1 MEGWMNMN
9 TYDPQKAARV
19 WQRVQQQ
26 EPDRTENVRGNLQE
40 LIMNE
45 WLNAATYLRL
55 ARQMGQREAVILQ
68 KLGREEQ
75 NHASCLR
82 GIHKLIT
89 GEQSVARWPQPPA
102 DKPELTLRRC
112 YASHMRSLKEYE
124 KRSDDPEYGPVFAR
138 LAQQERDQCRTV
150 LELIGSLG
158 RRTGK

>member
-1 MEGWMNMN
+1 MIRDPYADRESYRALQNAGDLRYFRVTEGETDLMIGASRVME
-9 TYDPQKAARV
+9 TKALETVKACRTL
-19 WQRVQQQ
+19 VQA
-26 EPDRTENVRGNLQE
+26 E
-40 LIMNE
+40 I
-45 WLNAATYLRL
+45 
-55 ARQMGQREAVILQ
+55 
-68 KLGREEQ
+68 
-75 NHASCLR
+75 ASCP
-82 GIHKLIT
+82 
-89 GEQSVARWPQPPA
+89 EFQSSLTPLVSPA